1 MLPEDS
7 MRTTVNSEALAAL
20 ITYADGK
27 RDQSDS
33 QFLCSR
39 DEEADSQREF
49 DALVAALAV
58 D

>member
-1 MLPEDS
+1 